1 MIIKTISTKN
11 AFGIRDLNINVSKMK
26 LTLYNP
32 IFLFSYAICFFKAIL
47 TKNVE
52 WKAIPH
58 TKELKLEK

>member
-1 MIIKTISTKN
+1 MYEN
-11 AFGIRDLNINVSKMK
+11 FLR
-26 LTLYNP
+26 LTP
-32 IFLFSYAICFFKAIL
+32 DPGSSPCFFKAIL